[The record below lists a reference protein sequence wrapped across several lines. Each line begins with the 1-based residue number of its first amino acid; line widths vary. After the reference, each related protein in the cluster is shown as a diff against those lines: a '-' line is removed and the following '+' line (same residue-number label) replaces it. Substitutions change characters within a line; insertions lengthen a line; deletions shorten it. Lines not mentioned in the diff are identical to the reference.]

1 MSKSPL
7 DPHPLRRNSRM
18 RGSPAG
24 ASHFV
29 HSPRVD
35 SKTNLAVP
43 QRNLHGHVDIYDTV
57 PSAAKGALRPT
68 EAWSPTAYTE
78 FASKHPAIPLHTAI
92 VDQEDQG
99 DQSVVLVEDSF
110 LDVDELERVSRPLTA
125 YPPQKLVHLSDIL
138 GALLKTAKE
147 IKHH

>member
-7 DPHPLRRNSRM
+7 DLHPLHRNLCV

-24 ASHFV
+24 ASHLV

-35 SKTNLAVP
+35 SKTNLAIP
-43 QRNLHGHVDIYDTV
+43 QRNLLGHDNIYDTAL
-57 PSAAKGALRPT
+57 SASKGALRPT
-68 EAWSPTAYTE
+68 EASSPTAFAE
-78 FASKHPAIPLHTAI
+78 GASKYPAIPLDTAI

-110 LDVDELERVSRPLTA
+110 LDVDELERVSRSPTA

>member
-1 MSKSPL
+1 MSRSPL
-7 DPHPLRRNSRM
+7 GPHPLYGNSCL

-35 SKTNLAVP
+35 SETNLAVS
-43 QRNLHGHVDIYDTV
+43 QRNLLGHVNIYDTA
-57 PSAAKGALRPT
+57 PSASKGAPRST
-68 EAWSPTAYTE
+68 EASSPTTYTE
-78 FASKHPAIPLHTAI
+78 VASKHPAIPLYTAI
-92 VDQEDQG
+92 VDQENQG

-110 LDVDELERVSRPLTA
+110 LDVDELECVSRPPTA

-147 IKHH
+147 TKHH

>member
-7 DPHPLRRNSRM
+7 DLHLLQRSSCM
-18 RGSPAG
+18 HTSPAG
-24 ASHFV
+24 ASHLV
-29 HSPRVD
+29 PSPRID

-43 QRNLHGHVDIYDTV
+43 RRNLLGHVDSYDTT
-57 PSAAKGALRPT
+57 PSASKGAFHPT
-68 EAWSPTAYTE
+68 EALSPTAYAKV
-78 FASKHPAIPLHTAI
+78 ASKHAAIPLHPAI
-92 VDQEDQG
+92 IDQEDQG
-99 DQSVVLVEDSF
+99 DQSMILVEDSF
-110 LDVDELERVSRPLTA
+110 LDLDEPERVSRPPTA

>member
-7 DPHPLRRNSRM
+7 DLHPLHRNLCV
-18 RGSPAG
+18 RGSPAD
-24 ASHFV
+24 AHLV
-29 HSPRVD
+29 RSPRVD
-35 SKTNLAVP
+35 SKTYLAVP
-43 QRNLHGHVDIYDTV
+43 QRKLPGHANIYDTA
-57 PSAAKGALRPT
+57 PSTSKGALRPT
-68 EAWSPTAYTE
+68 EASSPTAYTE
-78 FASKHPAIPLHTAI
+78 VDFKYPAIPLDTTI

-110 LDVDELERVSRPLTA
+110 LDVDELERVSRPPTA
-125 YPPQKLVHLSDIL
+125 YPPPKLVHLSDIL